1 MLANSTGKNIL
12 VTGGV
17 GFIGTHLVRRLRGMG
32 HRVRVLDNLSP
43 QVHDKSEN
51 EIREANPE
59 IEYVFGDIRDQ
70 DALMRAIEGVQ
81 GVFHLAAETGIGQS
95 MYEISRYTDTNI
107 TGTARLLEAIARPD
121 STVEKI
127 ILTSSRAVYGEGKY
141 CCQSCGIVY
150 QEARTRNQLADKIW
164 EPTCPSCERTVAPMP
179 IDEDSPCKPTSV
191 YGITKY
197 TQEQMIRNISE
208 AYPIPFVI
216 FRLQNVIGPG
226 QSSKN
231 PYTGVLSVFATRILN
246 GNHIEV
252 FEDGNES
259 RDFIDV
265 RHVVDILVQVV
276 ESDVC
281 NGQILNIGTGIRTTI
296 LELARLTRDALSSDV
311 RIVVS
316 GRYRVGDVRHAW
328 ADIAKIRKL
337 TGFSLQHNIRDSIR
351 EYTQWL
357 TSLSRPAD
365 FSERAM
371 DELKIRGLA

>member
-32 HRVRVLDNLSP
+32 HRVRVVDNLSP

-70 DALMRAIEGVQ
+70 DALMRAIEGMQV
-81 GVFHLAAETGIGQS
+81 VFHLAAETGVGQS

-141 CCQSCGIVY
+141 FCQSCGIVY
-150 QEARTRNQLADKIW
+150 PEGRTRNQLAEGNW
-164 EPTCPSCERTVAPMP
+164 EPTCPSCAGTTTPMP
-179 IDEDSPCKPTSV
+179 TGEDSPCKLTSI

-197 TQEQMIRNISE
+197 TQEQMVRNFSRT
-208 AYPIPFVI
+208 YRIPFAI
-216 FRLQNVIGPG
+216 FRLQNVIGPD
-226 QSSKN
+226 QSPRN
-231 PYTGVLSVFATRILN
+231 PYTGVLSVFATRALN
-246 GNHIEV
+246 GSHIEV

-265 RHVVDILVQVV
+265 RDVVDILAQTVD
-276 ESDVC
+276 SDVC
-281 NGQILNIGTGIRTTI
+281 DGQILNVGTGIRTSI
-296 LELARLTRDALSSDV
+296 LELATYARDALRSDT
-311 RIVVS
+311 RIVIS

-328 ADIAKIRKL
+328 ADVGKIRTL
-337 TGFSLQHNIRDSIR
+337 VGYSPQYNVRNSIR
-351 EYTQWL
+351 EYIQWL
-357 TSLSRPAD
+357 TSLDRPPD
-365 FSERAM
+365 FSERAV
-371 DELKIRGLA
+371 DELKMRGLA